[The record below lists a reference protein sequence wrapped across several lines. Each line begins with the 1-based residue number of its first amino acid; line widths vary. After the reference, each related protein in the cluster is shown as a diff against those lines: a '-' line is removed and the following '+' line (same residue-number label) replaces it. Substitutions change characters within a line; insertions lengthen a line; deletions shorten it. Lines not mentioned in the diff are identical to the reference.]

1 MPGCSAAHMS
11 LQEEFTHNRQEIC
24 SFVINGLEIM
34 KSYSDTKKRRV
45 PAILVISSTLVPQKE
60 VEINLQQEHMC
71 TLQQQNKRSK

>member
-1 MPGCSAAHMS
+1 MS